1 MNAPS
6 SDLPAIVRLGS
17 RVILDIIDEQDHR
30 ERLALDVVPDAAA
43 DFAAGFLG
51 EGTPMAQ
58 AILGRP
64 AGAVIPYRLADIV
77 EVRVVEITPSER
89 APEESAAS
97 ARDAATQEAIERSNL
112 EDIVRLALTVDVKWG
127 EYDPEVLEPPDVDG

>member
-1 MNAPS
+1 M
-6 SDLPAIVRLGS
+6 
-17 RVILDIIDEQDHR
+17 IDEKGER
-30 ERLALDVVPDAAA
+30 ERLVLDVVPDTAA

-51 EGTPMAQ
+51 AGTPLAQ

-64 AGAVIPYRLADIV
+64 EGAAIPYHLADIV
-77 EVRVVEITPSER
+77 EVRVVEITPSR
-89 APEESAAS
+89 RTPEKDAAS